1 MNYKVGDTP
10 RVHTLEWFE
19 KNCKKYGNYKFIKN
33 GCQSDFSGNM
43 IEFCGKKVE
52 IEAVDKGFYY
62 IYASRYRRWY
72 DWMFESPEGNVSKE
86 VKSKLS
92 DVIRGI
98 VPEEKNIVIPENL
111 KEVLYEI
118 SKTKRDISHD
128 IVFISGSITND
139 KNYKQ
144 KFAALEQKLIAKGC
158 IVLNPAVL
166 PEGMEHDAY
175 MPICYAMIDQSETVV
190 FMQDWRIS
198 DGAKMEMIHTIK
210 KNKRIV
216 FEEEI

>member
-19 KNCKKYGNYKFIKN
+19 KNCEKDNSDYVCKGSRWFVYNFSDCMKKYFGEKVKI
-33 GCQSDFSGNM
+33 
-43 IEFCGKKVE
+43 KKVDSDKSYK
-52 IEAVDKGFYY
+52 IEGSTNAWD
-62 IYASRYRRWY
+62 
-72 DWMFESPEGNVSKE
+72 DWMFESPEEHKTLAETLGDI
-86 VKSKLS
+86 LQ
-92 DVIRGI
+92 
-98 VPEEKNIVIPENL
+98 
-111 KEVLYEI
+111 EI
-118 SKTKRDISHD
+118 SKTKRDISHN

-158 IVLNPAVL
+158 IVLNPAFL

-175 MPICYAMIDQSETVV
+175 MPICYAMIDQSETIV
-190 FMQDWRIS
+190 FMNDWRKS
-198 DGAKMEMIHTIK
+198 DGAKVEMVHAIN

>member
-43 IEFCGKKVE
+43 IVFCGKKVE

-62 IYASRYRRWY
+62 IYDIGHRRWYRWY
-72 DWMFESPEGNVSKE
+72 DWMFESPDEETSVILPE
-86 VKSKLS
+86 VFEECLENALCKNLFIKS
-92 DVIRGI
+92 I
-98 VPEEKNIVIPENL
+98 NIQ
-111 KEVLYEI
+111 
-118 SKTKRDISHD
+118 KTDISHD
-128 IVFISGSITND
+128 IVFISGSITNN

-144 KFAALEQKLIAKGC
+144 KFAALEQKLVSKGC
-158 IVLNPAVL
+158 IVLNPALL

-198 DGAKMEMIHTIK
+198 DGAKMEMIRAIN

>member
-1 MNYKVGDTP
+1 MNYKVGDKVK
-10 RVHTLEWFE
+10 VHTLEWFK
-19 KNCKKYGNYKFIKN
+19 KNANKDEEGDYQSTERTDDSFTRGMFKY
-33 GCQSDFSGNM
+33 
-43 IEFCGKKVE
+43 CGKTLIIKEVC
-52 IEAVDKGFYY
+52 DGYY
-62 IYASRYRRWY
+62 VSDDISTWFWE
-72 DWMFESPEGNVSKE
+72 DWMLESPE
-86 VKSKLS
+86 
-92 DVIRGI
+92 I
-98 VPEEKNIVIPENL
+98 
-111 KEVLYEI
+111 
-118 SKTKRDISHD
+118 DISHD

-144 KFAALEQKLIAKGC
+144 KFAALEQKLVSKGC
-158 IVLNPAVL
+158 IVLNPAVI

-175 MPICYAMIDQSETVV
+175 MPIYYAMIDQSETVV